1 MLLLL
6 LLLPLLALAE
16 AWLHPFLS
24 PWRLYL
30 QQQQQAVL
38 RTPAG
43 SRLAVLAAFSLL
55 LIHGHAQ
62 VLLQQS
68 PPSVTRRRSRTVNI
82 ECQAEGIDDFQAAYI
97 HWYRQL
103 LARAPERLLFVIAK
117 SNVSYDSETCKAK
130 YLSAKIGNNICYLS
144 VLNIHDDDEG
154 TYYCAYWET
163 HSRSS
168 LWAAI
173 TESWLQSELHTLIQV
188 PRNTAAF
195 LPPSLSL
202 QGVPTGLSRE
212 RNCRMSASFPLPTS
226 SRPAPNVHF
235 FAAGMAALKDWMQND
250 GSVTRKV
257 AVGVC
262 RTCPDVRSVVHAAV
276 TETWRRSR
284 ADSLS

>member
-1 MLLLL
+1 MLLL

-16 AWLHPFLS
+16 AWMHPFPS
-24 PWRLYL
+24 PWRLHL

-68 PPSVTRRRSRTVNI
+68 PPSVTRKRSRTVDI

-103 LARAPERLLFVIAK
+103 PARAPQFLLFVTAK
-117 SNVSYDSETCKAK
+117 SQVSYDSESYRNK
-130 YLSAKIGNNICYLS
+130 YSSYKNENNICTLS
-144 VLNIHDDDEG
+144 VNNIQDGDEG
-154 TYYCAYWET
+154 TYYCAYWDS

-168 LWAAI
+168 LQAAL
-173 TESWLQSELHTLIQV
+173 TESWLQPEQHTLIQV

-202 QGVPTGLSRE
+202 QGVPTSLSRG
-212 RNCRMSASFPLPTS
+212 RNSKMSPSFPLPTS
-226 SRPAPNVHF
+226 SHPAPNVHF

-250 GSVTRKV
+250 GPVTRKV
-257 AVGVC
+257 AVGVY
-262 RTCPDVRSVVHAAV
+262 RTYPDVRSAVHAAV